1 MSLLISAIRTIIVI
15 LGANLWNLLRWSGLT
30 HRMDMAFSR
39 WFLLHQ
45 PTNWSAW
52 AQKWKAP
59 LAKVRDLAKKQ

>member
-1 MSLLISAIRTIIVI
+1 MFLLIKAIRVIAVI
-15 LGANLWNLLRWSGLT
+15 LGINLLNLFRWSGLT

-39 WFLLHQ
+39 WFLFHQ

-59 LAKVRDLAKKQ
+59 LAKIRDLAKKL